1 MKKKTLEQKSYFESA
16 GSIYAGFN
24 SHRSLVGKFYASEKS
39 DEFKPIINFIDRAT
53 IRGINS
59 KYSIGITDNF
69 SLEFLSE
76 TIDESGLFNYYN
88 QLAEFLDVYFNHLYL
103 SQKTKKS
110 FNIHVRY
117 CLTELSNSN
126 DTNRYKSKIDT
137 VYLELQHPD
146 LKLELL
152 EKNTVDK
159 WIRDIETFKV
169 DAKYINDIFNRI
181 TMDLSLKDE
190 LLKVFKELFFLFRF
204 HKTYYLNLIRAL
216 RIIYEYETV
225 RIFNHKSQKVA
236 LAKVAKIFNCSAN
249 NIRKILQDYR
259 IQGIQA
265 KVTIPSTS
273 YIYNIFES
281 IKQKYPEYFTE
292 NEIPKDIPQYSSDK

>member
-1 MKKKTLEQKSYFESA
+1 MRKKTLEQKNYLESV
-16 GSIYAGFN
+16 GSFYAGFN
-24 SHRSLVGKFYASEKS
+24 SHRYILGKLHASEKP
-39 DEFKPIINFIDRAT
+39 EIFEAIICFTNRAT
-53 IRGINS
+53 IPGINS
-59 KYSIGITDNF
+59 KYSKGITDNF
-69 SLEFLSE
+69 SLEFLNE
-76 TIDESGLFNYYN
+76 TIDESGLFNFYN

-103 SQKTKKS
+103 SQKNKKS

-117 CLTELSNSN
+117 CLTALSNN
-126 DTNRYKSKIDT
+126 NGTDRYKEKIDSE
-137 VYLELQHPD
+137 YLKLQHPD

-169 DAKYINDIFNRI
+169 DAKYIDDIFNRI
-181 TMDLSLKDE
+181 TLDTALKSE

-236 LAKVAKIFNCSAN
+236 LAKVAKLFNCSEN
-249 NIRKILQDYR
+249 NIRNILQDYR

-265 KVTIPSTS
+265 KVTTPSTS
-273 YIYNIFES
+273 YIQNIFES

-292 NEIPKDIPQYSSDK
+292 NEIPKDISQ